1 MLKKIIATTLV
12 VIVMVGML
20 VIPANA
26 ITMREDDRPIG
37 VIGLDLMIKYYEK
50 YRDSEEEPIGEYEIT
65 MATVD
70 DMWVVGIEGKDAF
83 EGYYAVG
90 CYDHYPTEE
99 DMNILWVNRVTESEL
114 DEILDVLN

>member
-1 MLKKIIATTLV
+1 MLKKIIATILV
-12 VIVMVGML
+12 VIVMASML

-26 ITMREDDRPIG
+26 IAMREDDRPIG
-37 VIGLDLMIKYYEK
+37 VIGLDLLIKLYDK
-50 YRDSEEEPIGEYEIT
+50 YRDSEEEPTIDYEIT
-65 MATVD
+65 MAIVD
-70 DMWVVGIEGKDAF
+70 GHWLVQMEGRDAF
-83 EGYYAVG
+83 DGYCAAG